1 MAPTLTA
8 LAAPRGGCGALGR
21 PGGTATRQVRGFTLV
36 EVLVALFVMALLASM
51 AWQGVDSM
59 LRAREAGQARI
70 ERTLRLTTVLA
81 QWEQDLHAL
90 HSNTVLPSSLA
101 FDGAS
106 LRLVRDVDA
115 GLQLVVWALREG
127 RWQRWASPVAQRG
140 DELQQHWLASQQL
153 QGGEPGQLTVHEGI
167 VDWQVYFFRGNGW
180 SNAQS
185 SDDVIQ
191 AQPPPPPAS
200 GAGSAP
206 QQPQRL
212 QAVLPSGV
220 RLVLQFADGDNRI
233 LTRDVLLGPQQ
244 P

>member
-1 MAPTLTA
+1 MKRT
-8 LAAPRGGCGALGR
+8 
-21 PGGTATRQVRGFTLV
+21 RGFTLV
-36 EVLVALFVMALLASM
+36 EVLVALFVMALLAAM

-59 LRAREAGQARI
+59 LRARDAGQARI
-70 ERTLRLTTVLA
+70 ERTLRLATVLA
-81 QWEQDLHAL
+81 QWEQDLQTVHA
-90 HSNTVLPSSLA
+90 NTVLPSSLA

-106 LRLVRDVDA
+106 LRLVRDADD
-115 GLQLVVWALREG
+115 GLQLIVWALREG

-167 VDWQVYFFRGNGW
+167 AAWQVYFFRGNSW

-185 SDDVIQ
+185 SDDVVQ
-191 AQPPPPPAS
+191 LEPPPPPAS

-206 QQPQRL
+206 PQAPQRL
-212 QAVLPSGV
+212 QAALPSGV
-220 RLVLQFADGDNRI
+220 RLVLQFADGDNRV
-233 LTRDVLLGPQQ
+233 LTRDVLLGPQL